1 MNVPE
6 QFKAR
11 MQRLLGEEY
20 GQFIAVYGNPAV
32 RGVRVNTLKAEA
44 GDLLSA
50 VPFSTDGS
58 VPWCGE
64 GFYTSEEKPGLYIE
78 HAAGLYYVQE
88 PSAMCAVPL
97 FSDLAGKAVLDLCA
111 APGGKSTQL
120 AARMRGSGILF
131 CNEINFSRAKAL
143 SQNIERMGV
152 KNACVTVAPPGRLSE
167 IYPAC
172 FDCVLVDAP
181 CSGEGMFRKEEGA
194 AAEWSEA
201 NVEMCARRQAEI
213 LESADALLR
222 AGGELVYSTCT
233 FAPEEDELQ
242 IERFLAR
249 HADYTLVTMH
259 KLMPH
264 RVRGEGH
271 FAALLKKLKGDSF
284 DFPPAKGNV
293 PKSCEKLWREFEE
306 RYLFVTFGNLF
317 MAGETLYSLP
327 ENCPAPKLQTLR
339 AGVRLGEFVKDR
351 FEPSHSL
358 AMCLKRGEAPF
369 LELGRDEARAYLG
382 GLTFGCDR
390 RGWAVAAYN
399 GHPLGWVKAGGGV
412 AKNHLPK
419 GLRFVYN

>member
-50 VPFSTDGS
+50 VPFSTDGA

-172 FDCVLVDAP
+172 FDSVLVDAP

-194 AAEWSEA
+194 AAERSRRRDVRVQA
-201 NVEMCARRQAEI
+201 GGDSRKRRYAAQGGRRTGVFHLHVRTRRGRASDRALPCTSFRLYSRNHAQTHAAPRARRGALCGAAE
-213 LESADALLR
+213 
-222 AGGELVYSTCT
+222 
-233 FAPEEDELQ
+233 
-242 IERFLAR
+242 
-249 HADYTLVTMH
+249 
-259 KLMPH
+259 K
-264 RVRGEGH
+264 VR
-271 FAALLKKLKGDSF
+271 
-284 DFPPAKGNV
+284 
-293 PKSCEKLWREFEE
+293 
-306 RYLFVTFGNLF
+306 
-317 MAGETLYSLP
+317 
-327 ENCPAPKLQTLR
+327 
-339 AGVRLGEFVKDR
+339 
-351 FEPSHSL
+351 
-358 AMCLKRGEAPF
+358 
-369 LELGRDEARAYLG
+369 
-382 GLTFGCDR
+382 R
-390 RGWAVAAYN
+390 RQ
-399 GHPLGWVKAGGGV
+399 L
-412 AKNHLPK
+412 
-419 GLRFVYN
+419 